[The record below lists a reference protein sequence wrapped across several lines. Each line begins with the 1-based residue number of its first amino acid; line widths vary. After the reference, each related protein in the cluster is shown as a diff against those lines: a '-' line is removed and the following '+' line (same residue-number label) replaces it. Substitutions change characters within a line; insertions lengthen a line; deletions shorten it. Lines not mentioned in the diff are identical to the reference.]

1 MMKPL
6 RFFIMALLCAVAN
19 VAWGETWIKTD
30 ISQLQGNDI
39 IVIVDVT
46 SKLAMPNN
54 NGTSAAPTATEVT
67 LSEDK
72 SKITST
78 IDGTLQW
85 RFIKNQNN
93 FQFQVPT
100 STNNYLYINTSAES
114 GSNNCVRVGTGL
126 NNKFVMGQD
135 SDGNAFLE
143 SVTTFPRYVGV
154 YISTGTRDWRGYRDV
169 NTNIKETRIAFYKK
183 VADANTVAT
192 PTFTPAA
199 GIYTSE
205 QKVTISCGTTG
216 AIIHYT
222 TDGSTPDE
230 NSATYTD
237 ALTVS
242 STTTIKAIAVSEGM
256 DNSAVAEATYTFPS
270 TISEVRAMTIGS
282 DVCFKGVVTSSF
294 NGMNFLQDAN
304 AAICVYGG
312 QFNVGSEYTV
322 QGTTQNYSG
331 LLQVK
336 SGHTDTEIN
345 TGQTVT
351 PEVMTVAE
359 TLDNS
364 TITADKQG
372 WLVKIENAVVT
383 AKTNNYTTV
392 KQGESSINV
401 YGISGDYAEKDKIT
415 FTGNISYNNNSARI
429 ANSKLISVKK
439 APFLTSSSESV
450 TVPQEGEEG
459 AFDIDTNV
467 DLDNVTTS
475 FNYYESESQETP
487 STTLPD
493 WLSLAISGNKINYTV
508 NANNG
513 AARSAYFELVLTSSE
528 FDGGKLVSN
537 MVTVT
542 QKAYEAPV
550 EKKIYKKVTSTDE
563 ITDGNYL
570 IVYEDEEVAF
580 DGSLETLDA
589 KNNNV
594 KVELDDDFATA
605 KENAAF
611 TINVT
616 DENNEITTYSIKSY
630 SGKFIGG
637 VNASTNGMAVS
648 DNAVDNT
655 IKIDDNKDAV
665 IISNGAYMRFNA
677 NSDQKWFRY
686 FKSTTYTNQKA
697 IQLYKEVTP
706 FTLTINSKFT
716 DGNGNYFATI
726 SNLGDGNFV
735 IPAGLEVST
744 ITIVD
749 RNIKKTKSF
758 QADDV
763 IPGKDVA
770 YYVVA
775 SVEDA
780 SAADALT
787 FEFEP
792 TTDAVSDNL
801 EEYDN
806 WLYPAIAG
814 EIITAPSSDV
824 DYLFY
829 KLTTKNGK
837 NPGFYWGA
845 ANGAPFEFTSEHKA
859 YLAVPQVDDNNAG
872 LSSIAI
878 DDTNGINDIENAYE
892 QIEEVYTIS
901 GMRVKGNLSKGVYIV
916 NGKKQIVK

>member
-19 VAWGETWIKTD
+19 VAWGEPFTGTI
-30 ISQLQGNDI
+30 LFG
-39 IVIVDVT
+39 
-46 SKLAMPNN
+46 N
-54 NGTSAAPTATEVT
+54 NGTKINGTSVT
-67 LSEDK
+67 GKDNLENVWT
-72 SKITST
+72 ITTTFSNST
-78 IDGTLQW
+78 Y
-85 RFIKNQNN
+85 FNQSTDYS
-93 FQFQVPT
+93 QV
-100 STNNYLYINTSAES
+100 
-114 GSNNCVRVGTGL
+114 GSNNNPASTITFETELPTNQTIKNFEAKFGGFSNTAGDVTLKVNNNEVGTGSL
-126 NNKFVMGQD
+126 NGTADVIVT
-135 SDGNAFLE
+135 STSVATGNVLR
-143 SVTTFPRYVGV
+143 VTV
-154 YISTGTRDWRGYRDV
+154 
-169 NTNIKETRIAFYKK
+169 TNIKKGVKCYYISYSYE
-183 VADANTVAT
+183 DNSNPTVAT
-192 PTFTPAA
+192 PTFSPAA

-282 DVCFKGVVTSSF
+282 DVCFKGVVTSSV

-312 QFNVGSEYTV
+312 QFTFGSEYTV

-351 PEVMTVAE
+351 PEVMTVTE
-359 TLDNS
+359 TLANS
-364 TITADKQG
+364 TIESNKQG
-372 WLVKIENAVVT
+372 WFVKIEDAVVT
-383 AKTNNYTTV
+383 AKMSNYTTV
-392 KQGESSINV
+392 KQGESTINI
-401 YGISGDYAEKDKIT
+401 YGISGNYDVNDKIT
-415 FTGNISYNNNSARI
+415 FTGNISYNNTSRI
-429 ANSKLISVKK
+429 ANSVLISVKK
-439 APFLTSSSESV
+439 APFLTISPESV
-450 TVPQEGEEG
+450 TVPQEGKED
-459 AFDIDTNV
+459 AFVINTNV
-467 DLDNVTTS
+467 DFDNVTTS

-493 WLSLAISGNKINYTV
+493 WLTLTISEDHETINYKV
-508 NANNG
+508 EANNG

-726 SNLGDGNFV
+726 SNLGNGNFV
-735 IPAGLEVST
+735 VPEGLEVST

-749 RNIKKTKSF
+749 RKINKTKSF

-770 YYVVA
+770 YYVIA
-775 SVEDA
+775 SGIEDA
-780 SAADALT
+780 NAADALT

-792 TTDAVSDNL
+792 TTSEVSGELNT
-801 EEYDN
+801 N

-814 EIITAPSSDV
+814 EMIAAPGEGS
-824 DYLFY
+824 YLFY

-878 DDTNGINDIENAYE
+878 DDTNGINDIENACE
-892 QIEEVYTIS
+892 QNDKVYTLS
-901 GMRVKGNLSKGVYIV
+901 GVRVKGNLSKGVYIV

>member
-6 RFFIMALLCAVAN
+6 RFFIMALLCAVTN
-19 VAWGETWIKTD
+19 VAWGETVT
-30 ISQLQGNDI
+30 GI
-39 IVIVDVT
+39 IYFG
-46 SKLAMPNN
+46 N
-54 NGTSAAPTATEVT
+54 NGTKIDETSVTDKDNLGNDWTITITFSNNNYFSQSNDFSQVGSSNNPASTITFETELPTNQTIKNFEAKFGGFSNTAGDVT
-67 LSEDK
+67 LK
-72 SKITST
+72 V
-78 IDGTLQW
+78 
-85 RFIKNQNN
+85 NN
-93 FQFQVPT
+93 
-100 STNNYLYINTSAES
+100 NE
-114 GSNNCVRVGTGL
+114 VGTGSL
-126 NNKFVMGQD
+126 NGTADVIVKSTSVAT
-135 SDGNAFLE
+135 GNVLR
-143 SVTTFPRYVGV
+143 VTV
-154 YISTGTRDWRGYRDV
+154 
-169 NTNIKETRIAFYKK
+169 TNIKKGVKCYYISYSYE
-183 VADANTVAT
+183 DNSNPTVAT
-192 PTFTPAA
+192 PTFSPA
-199 GIYTSE
+199 GGKYTST
-205 QKVTISCGTTG
+205 QNVTISCDTDDAT
-216 AIIHYT
+216 IHYT
-222 TDGSTPDE
+222 TDGSEPDE
-230 NSATYTD
+230 NSATYTN
-237 ALTVS
+237 AITVS
-242 STTTIKAIAVSEGM
+242 STTTIKAIAVAEGM

-270 TISEVRAMTIGS
+270 TISEARAMDIGS
-282 DVCFKGVVTSSF
+282 DVYFKGVVTSSV

-312 QFNVGSEYTV
+312 QFTVGSEYTV
-322 QGTTQNYSG
+322 QGTTQNYNG

-351 PEVMTVAE
+351 PQVMTVAE
-359 TLDNS
+359 ALGNS
-364 TITADKQG
+364 TITANKQG

-439 APFLTSSSESV
+439 APFLTISSESV
-450 TVPQEGEEG
+450 TVPQEGKED
-459 AFDIDTNV
+459 AFVINTNV
-467 DLDNVTTS
+467 DFDNVITS
-475 FNYYESESQETP
+475 FNYYESASQDTP

-493 WLSLAISGNKINYTV
+493 WLTLTISEDHATINYKV
-508 NANNG
+508 EANNG

-528 FDGGKLVSN
+528 FDGGILVSN

-550 EKKIYKKVTSTDE
+550 EEKIYKKVTSTAE

-570 IVYEDEEVAF
+570 IVYEGAYVAF

-589 KNNNV
+589 KYNNV
-594 KVELDDDFATA
+594 EVELDDEYATA

-616 DENNEITTYSIKSY
+616 GENNGITTFSIKSY

-637 VNASTNGMAVS
+637 VNASTNGMTVS
-648 DNAVDNT
+648 DNAVANT
-655 IKIDDNKDAV
+655 INIDDNKDAV
-665 IISNGAYMRFNA
+665 IVSNGAYMRFNA

>member
-6 RFFIMALLCAVAN
+6 RFFIMALLCAVTN
-19 VAWGETWIKTD
+19 VAWGETVT
-30 ISQLQGNDI
+30 GI
-39 IVIVDVT
+39 IYFG
-46 SKLAMPNN
+46 N
-54 NGTSAAPTATEVT
+54 NGTKIDKTSVTDKDNLGNDWTITITFSNNNYFSQSNDFSQVGSSNNPASTITFETELPTNQTIKNFEAKFGGFSNTAGDVT
-67 LSEDK
+67 LK
-72 SKITST
+72 V
-78 IDGTLQW
+78 
-85 RFIKNQNN
+85 NN
-93 FQFQVPT
+93 
-100 STNNYLYINTSAES
+100 NE
-114 GSNNCVRVGTGL
+114 VGTGSL
-126 NNKFVMGQD
+126 NGTADVIVKSTSVAT
-135 SDGNAFLE
+135 GNVLR
-143 SVTTFPRYVGV
+143 VTV
-154 YISTGTRDWRGYRDV
+154 
-169 NTNIKETRIAFYKK
+169 TNIKKGVKCYYISYSYE
-183 VADANTVAT
+183 DNSNPTVAT
-192 PTFTPAA
+192 PTFSPA
-199 GIYTSE
+199 GGKYTST
-205 QKVTISCGTTG
+205 QNVTISCDTDDAT
-216 AIIHYT
+216 IHYT
-222 TDGSTPDE
+222 TDGTTPTTS
-230 NSATYTD
+230 SATYGS
-237 ALTVS
+237 AIHVS
-242 STTTIKAIAVSEGM
+242 STTTIKAIAVAEGM

-270 TISEVRAMTIGS
+270 TISEARAMDIGS
-282 DVCFKGVVTSSF
+282 DVYFKGVVTSSV
-294 NGMNFLQDAN
+294 NGMNFLQDDN
-304 AAICVYGG
+304 AAICVYSG
-312 QFNVGSEYTV
+312 QFTVGSEYTV
-322 QGTTQNYSG
+322 QGTTQNYNG

-345 TGQTVT
+345 TGQTMT

-372 WLVKIENAVVT
+372 WLVKIEDAVVT
-383 AKTNNYTTV
+383 AKTNDFTTV

-439 APFLTSSSESV
+439 APFLTISSESV

-459 AFDIDTNV
+459 AFDINTNV
-467 DLDNVTTS
+467 DFDNVTTS

-493 WLSLAISGNKINYTV
+493 WLTLTISEDHETINYKV
-508 NANNG
+508 EANNG

-537 MVTVT
+537 MFSISQDKYVDPASMKTYKIVTDASELKDGDAILIVG
-542 QKAYEAPV
+542 E
-550 EKKIYKKVTSTDE
+550 DN
-563 ITDGNYL
+563 GNYFAMN
-570 IVYEDEEVAF
+570 EQR
-580 DGSLETLDA
+580 T
-589 KNNNV
+589 NNRGAESV
-594 KVELDDDFATA
+594 SVENGT
-605 KENAAF
+605 
-611 TINVT
+611 
-616 DENNEITTYSIKSY
+616 ITTNVQEFK
-630 SGKFIGG
+630 
-637 VNASTNGMAVS
+637 
-648 DNAVDNT
+648 
-655 IKIDDNKDAV
+655 IKIDNNKFSFFDEKEQGYLYAASSTANNLKTQTQLNDNGRAT
-665 IISNGAYMRFNA
+665 ITISNNNLAKIEFQGSNNRNLMRFNPNNGSPIFSCY
-677 NSDQKWFRY
+677 NSTSNTGSLVQ
-686 FKSTTYTNQKA
+686 
-697 IQLYKEVTP
+697 IYKEVKEEP
-706 FTLTINSKFT
+706 VPESFVLTINSKFT

-878 DDTNGINDIENAYE
+878 DDTNGINDIENANE
-892 QIEEVYTIS
+892 QSDEVYTIS
-901 GMRVKGNLSKGVYIV
+901 GVRVKGNLSKGVYIV